1 MTDRSPEPE
10 EGGPSDSLAFA
21 ALGLIGLV
29 VLSLLAAL
37 IDGCSRTLSRD
48 CPPGYF
54 VAARDIDGSPGRHSQ
69 TRRTRTPP
77 TELPCPASR

>member
-37 IDGCSRTLSRD
+37 IDGCSRTLSQD
-48 CPPGYF
+48 
-54 VAARDIDGSPGRHSQ
+54 
-69 TRRTRTPP
+69 
-77 TELPCPASR
+77 